1 MIGPLCSEKELR
13 IRIRLL
19 ANREDVNDDIGVVIS
34 RHQQTVI
41 RSGVGDAVLREA
53 DMTEPAEEPWPA
65 PVGFPQR
72 GTGKDALLADLIA
85 NRHDDADWRAGRLF
99 SLIYHP
105 DSPELEDTLAAV
117 SREYLAENAL
127 NPFRFP
133 SLARLERE
141 TADMMA
147 DLLHGTPGAG
157 GLTSGGTESIL
168 VAVYVARELAR
179 EHGNSR
185 PVLVTGMTAHPAF
198 AKACHL
204 LAVEQVRVA
213 VDPDHRIDLDS
224 LAEALND
231 RTAMVVASAPNY
243 PFGVIDPV
251 EQIAALASEHGAL
264 CHVDSCLGG
273 LLLPFWE
280 RLGEPVPRWD
290 FRVPG
295 VTSISADIHKYGYS
309 YKGASVLL
317 HRDPAHYAKQWWFD
331 DGAWGGGLYGSPTP
345 AGTRPAPPI
354 AGAWAA
360 LRFLGADGYLEL
372 ARVVRDTRDLLL
384 RGIEQIG
391 GLRVT
396 QQPDLSIFEVGSDE
410 LDVSAVGDALVE
422 AGWYPDR
429 QPGGLHFML
438 SPFHANVA
446 ADLLAALA
454 AAAAAVRDGRR
465 SDGAPATYGSA
476 GPSGAQA

>member
-1 MIGPLCSEKELR
+1 MAQATKSEEAQWPDPATFPQHGTGR
-13 IRIRLL
+13 DELL
-19 ANREDVNDDIGVVIS
+19 AELV
-34 RHQQTVI
+34 
-41 RSGVGDAVLREA
+41 
-53 DMTEPAEEPWPA
+53 
-65 PVGFPQR
+65 
-72 GTGKDALLADLIA
+72 A

-99 SLIYHP
+99 SLVYHP
-105 DSPELEDTLAAV
+105 DRPALEETLAAV

-141 TADMMA
+141 TADMVA

-179 EHGNSR
+179 ERGNNQ
-185 PVLVTGMTAHPAF
+185 PVLVTGLTAHPAF

-204 LAVEQVRVA
+204 LGVEQTRVA
-213 VDPDHRIDLDS
+213 VGADHRIDVDALTDALD
-224 LAEALND
+224 D

-251 EQIAALASEHGAL
+251 ERIAAVAAERGIL
-264 CHVDSCLGG
+264 CHVDACLGG

-280 RLGEPVPRWD
+280 RLGEPVPPWD

-317 HRDPAHYAKQWWFD
+317 HRDPANYGKQWWFD
-331 DGAWGGGLYGSPTP
+331 DGAWGGGIYGSPTP

-360 LRFLGADGYLEL
+360 LRFLGADGYLDL
-372 ARVVRDTRDLLL
+372 ARVLRDTRDLLL
-384 RGIEQIG
+384 RGIEGID
-391 GLRVT
+391 GLRVA
-396 QQPDLSIFEVGSDE
+396 QQPDLSIFEVGSDD

-438 SPFHANVA
+438 SPFHAKVA
-446 ADLLAALA
+446 PDLLAALA
-454 AAAAAVRDGRR
+454 AAIAAVRAGRA
-465 SDGAPATYGSA
+465 SEGAAATYGST
-476 GPSGAQA
+476 GPQA

>member
-1 MIGPLCSEKELR
+1 
-13 IRIRLL
+13 
-19 ANREDVNDDIGVVIS
+19 V
-34 RHQQTVI
+34 T
-41 RSGVGDAVLREA
+41 
-53 DMTEPAEEPWPA
+53 
-65 PVGFPQR
+65 FPQ
-72 GTGKDALLADLIA
+72 TGAGRAAVLADLVA

-99 SLIYHP
+99 SLVYHP
-105 DSPELEDTLAAV
+105 DSPELEETLAAV

-141 TADMMA
+141 TADMVA

-157 GLTSGGTESIL
+157 GLTAGGTESIL
-168 VAVYVARELAR
+168 VAVYVARQIAR
-179 EHGNSR
+179 ERGNSR
-185 PVLVTGMTAHPAF
+185 PVIVTGMTAHPAF

-204 LAVEQVRVA
+204 LAVDQVRVA
-213 VDPDHRIDLDS
+213 VGTDHRIDLDS
-224 LAEALND
+224 LTDALDD

-251 EQIAALASEHGAL
+251 EQVAALAAERGVL
-264 CHVDSCLGG
+264 CHVDACLGG

-280 RLGEPVPRWD
+280 RLEEAVPPWD

-309 YKGASVLL
+309 FKGASVLL
-317 HRDPAHYAKQWWFD
+317 HRDRAGYMKQWWFD

-384 RGIEQIG
+384 RGIDQID

-396 QQPDLSIFEVGSDE
+396 QRPDLSIFEVGSDE
-410 LDVSAVGDALVE
+410 LDISAVGDALAD

-438 SPFHANVA
+438 SPFHAKVA
-446 ADLLAALA
+446 PDLLAALA
-454 AAAAAVRDGRR
+454 SAVAAVRDGRT
-465 SDGAPATYGSA
+465 SAGAVTTYGSA
-476 GPSGAQA
+476 GPAEAQA

>member
-1 MIGPLCSEKELR
+1 MS
-13 IRIRLL
+13 
-19 ANREDVNDDIGVVIS
+19 DV
-34 RHQQTVI
+34 
-41 RSGVGDAVLREA
+41 AEA
-53 DMTEPAEEPWPA
+53 SWPA
-65 PVGFPQR
+65 PAAFPAR
-72 GTGKDALLADLIA
+72 GIGKDGLLADLVA

-105 DSPELEDTLAAV
+105 DSPELEETLAVV

-141 TADMMA
+141 TADMTA

-168 VAVYVARELAR
+168 VAVYVARELASER
-179 EHGNSR
+179 GNSD

-204 LAVEQVRVA
+204 LGVEQVRVA
-213 VDPDHRIDLDS
+213 VGPDHRIDVDGLSDALD
-224 LAEALND
+224 D
-231 RTAMVVASAPNY
+231 RAAMVVASAPNY

-251 EQIAALASEHGAL
+251 EQIAALAADRGIL
-264 CHVDSCLGG
+264 CHVDACLGG

-280 RLGEPVPRWD
+280 RLGEPVPPWD

-309 YKGASVLL
+309 FKGASVLL
-317 HRDPAHYAKQWWFD
+317 HRDRTNYAKQWWFD

-360 LRFLGADGYLEL
+360 LRFLGAAGYLEL

-384 RGIEQIG
+384 RGIEAID
-391 GLRVT
+391 GLRIT
-396 QQPDLSIFEVGSDE
+396 EPPDLSIFEVGSDE
-410 LDVSAVGDALVE
+410 LDISAVGDALVE

-438 SPFHANVA
+438 SPFHAKVA
-446 ADLLAALA
+446 PDLLAALA
-454 AAAAAVRDGRR
+454 AAVAAVRDGRT
-465 SDGAPATYGSA
+465 SDGTAATYGSA
-476 GPSGAQA
+476 GPSQAQA

>member
-1 MIGPLCSEKELR
+1 MIRGG
-13 IRIRLL
+13 
-19 ANREDVNDDIGVVIS
+19 ADVT
-34 RHQQTVI
+34 QPP
-41 RSGVGDAVLREA
+41 DAPR
-53 DMTEPAEEPWPA
+53 PA
-65 PVGFPQR
+65 PATFPQR
-72 GTGKDALLADLIA
+72 GIGKDALLADLVA
-85 NRHDDADWRAGRLF
+85 YRYDDADWRAGRLF

-105 DSPELEDTLAAV
+105 DNPELEEALAAV
-117 SREYLAENAL
+117 FREYLAENAL

-141 TADMMA
+141 TADMVA

-157 GLTSGGTESIL
+157 GLTAGGTESIL

-179 EHGNSR
+179 ERGNTH
-185 PVLVTGMTAHPAF
+185 PVVVTGMTAHPAF

-213 VDPDHRIDLDS
+213 VGPDHRIDLD
-224 LAEALND
+224 AVRDALDD

-251 EQIAALASEHGAL
+251 EQVAALAAERGVL
-264 CHVDSCLGG
+264 CHVDACLGG

-280 RLGEPVPRWD
+280 RLGEPVPPWD
-290 FRVPG
+290 FRVAG
-295 VTSISADIHKYGYS
+295 VTSISADVHKYGYS
-309 YKGASVLL
+309 FKGASVLL
-317 HRDPAHYAKQWWFD
+317 HRDPGNYAKQWWFD
-331 DGAWGGGLYGSPTP
+331 DGVWGGGLYGSPTP

-360 LRFLGADGYLEL
+360 LRFLGADGYVEL

-384 RGIEQIG
+384 RGIEGID
-391 GLRVT
+391 GLRVA
-396 QQPDLSIFEVGSDE
+396 QRPDLSIFEVGSDE
-410 LDVSAVGDALVE
+410 LDMSAVGEALVD

-438 SPFHANVA
+438 SPFHAKVA
-446 ADLLAALA
+446 PDLLVALE
-454 AAAAAVRDGRR
+454 AAVESVRKGRT
-465 SDGAPATYGSA
+465 SDGAEATYGSA

>member
-1 MIGPLCSEKELR
+1 
-13 IRIRLL
+13 
-19 ANREDVNDDIGVVIS
+19 
-34 RHQQTVI
+34 
-41 RSGVGDAVLREA
+41 
-53 DMTEPAEEPWPA
+53 MTEPAEAQWPTPA
-65 PVGFPQR
+65 SFPKR
-72 GTGKDALLADLIA
+72 GIGKDELLAHLVA

-105 DSPELEDTLAAV
+105 DNPELEEALAAV
-117 SREYLAENAL
+117 FREYLAENAL

-141 TADMMA
+141 TADMVA

-179 EHGNSR
+179 EKGNAH
-185 PVLVTGMTAHPAF
+185 PVIVTGVTAHPAF

-204 LAVEQVRVA
+204 LGVEQLRVA
-213 VDPDHRIDLDS
+213 VGADKRIMVD
-224 LAEALND
+224 ALTD
-231 RTAMVVASAPNY
+231 AVDYRTAMVVASAPNY
-243 PFGVIDPV
+243 PYGVIDPV
-251 EQIAALASEHGAL
+251 EQIASLAAERGIL
-264 CHVDSCLGG
+264 CHVDACLGG
-273 LLLPFWE
+273 MLLPFWE
-280 RLGEPVPRWD
+280 RLGEPVPPWD

-317 HRDPAHYAKQWWFD
+317 HRDQANYAKQWWFD

-360 LRFLGADGYLEL
+360 LRFLGEDGYVEM
-372 ARVVRDTRDLLL
+372 ARIVRDTRDVLL
-384 RGIEQIG
+384 RGIEKID
-391 GLRVT
+391 GLHVT
-396 QQPDLSIFEVGSDE
+396 HRPDLSIFEVGSDE
-410 LDVSAVGDALVE
+410 LDIAAVGEALVD

-438 SPFHANVA
+438 SPFHAKVA
-446 ADLLAALA
+446 PDLLAALA
-454 AAAAAVRDGRR
+454 AAVSTVRDGRT
-465 SDGAPATYGSA
+465 SDGSTATYGSA